1 MNPIRYAFMGTPEFA
16 QKSLAALCEADI
28 RPVAVYTQPPR
39 PSGRGQQLQK
49 SPVQIYAESQGIPVL
64 HPENLKSAETQ
75 AEFKNFNLDIA
86 VVAAY
91 GLLLPQAIL
100 DAPKMGCIN
109 IHGSLLP
116 RWRGAA
122 PIQRAIWAGDAETG
136 IGLMQME
143 KGLDTGPVFIQ
154 KSIPIDSKMIF
165 GELHER
171 LTKLAAEMIVEY
183 LPKIAAGQ
191 MKAQAQDESRANYAH
206 KITKPETKIDWN
218 KSAAEIERQ
227 IRALAPFPGAYFEYN
242 GERIKI
248 FSADIHHLRGDKPGT
263 VISDDLNIAT
273 GEGILSPIIL
283 QRPGKQPMTKQ
294 EFLRGFKIPMHSV
307 LL

>member
-1 MNPIRYAFMGTPEFA
+1 MIRYAFMGTPEFA
-16 QKSLAALCEADI
+16 QKSLAALIGAGMT
-28 RPVAVYTQPPR
+28 PVIVYTQPPR
-39 PSGRGQQLQK
+39 PAGRGQQLQK
-49 SPVQIYAESQGIPVL
+49 SPVHVYAESKNIPVL
-64 HPENLKSAETQ
+64 HPENLKSADVQ

-91 GLLLPQAIL
+91 GLLLPQAVL

-122 PIQRAIWAGDAETG
+122 PIQRAIWAGDTETG

-154 KSIPIDSKMIF
+154 KSIPIDNKMVF

-171 LTKLAAEMIVEY
+171 LTKLGAEMIVEY
-183 LPKIAAGQ
+183 LPKIAGGQ
-191 MKAQAQDESRANYAH
+191 MKAEKQNESLATYAH
-206 KITKPETKIDWN
+206 KITKQDTKIDWT

-227 IRALAPFPGAYFEYN
+227 IRALAPFPGAHFEYN

-248 FSADIHHLRGDKPGT
+248 FSADIVNTGSGKVGAVMD
-263 VISDDLNIAT
+263 DDLNIAT
-273 GEGILSPIIL
+273 GQGVLLPLIL
-283 QRPGKQPMTKQ
+283 QRPGKQPMTRQ
-294 EFLRGFKIPMHSV
+294 EFLRGFKIPAKAELV
-307 LL
+307 